1 MFHLAA
7 PPWQIVV
14 RTVIVYAALLL
25 GLRLMGKREMG
36 QMTVFDLVVLLVI
49 SNAVQNAMVGQDTS
63 VIGGLIAAACLL
75 VVNRLVAALRL
86 HNPRLRRAIEGVP
99 TVLVLHGQL
108 VQQGLRREGVDPSE
122 IDTALREHGI
132 DSVEGVRLAVLE
144 PDGSISIVP
153 QETGTLRAKRHTRYL
168 KHS

>member
-75 VVNRLVAALRL
+75 AVNRLVAALRL